1 MRNSASLE
9 GRAMEACPS
18 SSGLLFW
25 VSVSHN
31 VGVKYKG
38 TPRDRQ

>member
-1 MRNSASLE
+1 M
-9 GRAMEACPS
+9 PP

-31 VGVKYKG
+31 VKVKYKG
-38 TPRDRQ
+38 TPRDGQ